1 MTADRSRASYTR
13 RVREGVVTSVSAPP
27 ESSLHRVPKAGL
39 VDRIGFVLERARGR
53 RVIHLGF
60 VDETRMDERVR
71 QGSWLHAQ
79 LARVAEEVVGIDI
92 SAEGVRAAAEAGYE
106 VHQADC
112 EDAEA
117 VAALELD
124 PADIVLA
131 GELVE
136 HLTSPGRMLDA
147 VRPFVGRGGELIVTT
162 PNAYAFTNVL
172 AGLIGREFVN
182 ADHVGWQSWRTG
194 TTLLERHGYTV
205 RETAFYPFPR
215 LDVVQSIKPSHR
227 RRVRAFNAYLGAVT
241 PFYRLR
247 PSLADG
253 LILVATPTAD
263 Q

>member
-1 MTADRSRASYTR
+1 MP
-13 RVREGVVTSVSAPP
+13 EGVVTSVPAPP
-27 ESSLHRVPKAGL
+27 ESSLHHVPRARL

-60 VDETRMDERVR
+60 VDETRMDERMR

-79 LARVAEEVVGIDI
+79 LARVAAEVVGIDV
-92 SAEGVRAAAEAGYE
+92 SADGVRAAAADGYD

-112 EDAEA
+112 EDADA
-117 VAALELD
+117 VAALGLE

-147 VRPFVGRGGELIVTT
+147 VRPLVRRGGDLVVTT
-162 PNAYAFTNVL
+162 PNAHAFTNVL
-172 AGLIGREFVN
+172 AGLLGRELVN
-182 ADHVGWQSWRTG
+182 VDHVGWQSWRTG
-194 TTLLERHGYTV
+194 TALLERHGYTV
-205 RETAFYPFPR
+205 REIAFYPFPR
-215 LDVVQSIKPSHR
+215 LDASPSLLPPHR
-227 RRVRAFNAYLGAVT
+227 RRVRAFNAYLRAAA

-263 Q
+263 L

>member
-1 MTADRSRASYTR
+1 
-13 RVREGVVTSVSAPP
+13 VPEGVVTSVPAPP
-27 ESSLHRVPKAGL
+27 ESSVHRVPKARL

-71 QGSWLHAQ
+71 QGSWLHAH
-79 LARVAEEVVGIDI
+79 LVRVAGEVIGIDI
-92 SAEGVRAAAEAGYE
+92 SAEGVRAAAAAGYE
-106 VHQADC
+106 VHQTDC
-112 EDAEA
+112 EDAKA

-147 VRPFVGRGGELIVTT
+147 VRPLVRSGGELIVTT
-162 PNAYAFTNVL
+162 PNAHALTNAL
-172 AGLIGREFVN
+172 AGLIGRELVN

-194 TTLLERHGYTV
+194 AALLERHGYTV
-205 RETAFYPFPR
+205 RQTAFYPFPR
-215 LDVVQSIKPSHR
+215 LDVVPSLQPSHR
-227 RRVRAFNAYLGAVT
+227 RRVRAFNAYLGAVA
-241 PFYRLR
+241 PLYRLR

-263 Q
+263 P